1 MYLTQQQQKKES
13 QSNYFRQLSFQNI
26 LSLLVGEILT
36 SKAKQMMIFHA
47 WYLLHLTWLLKITS
61 LEYLANLPVTKEYQN
76 SPW

>member
-47 WYLLHLTWLLKITS
+47 
-61 LEYLANLPVTKEYQN
+61 
-76 SPW
+76 